1 MSKVIKFKKAEL
13 QTVNVTAK
21 ATITFQFEGV
31 RTNEQIESEFKYISE
46 IMDDNLSGWKF
57 SINLD
62 SYLP

>member
-13 QTVNVTAK
+13 QTINVTAK

-31 RTNEQIESEFKYISE
+31 RPNEQIESEFKYISE

-57 SINLD
+57 SIDLD

>member
-21 ATITFQFEGV
+21 ATIAFQFEGV